1 MYWNLSQFLSII
13 GDIYAPNLLLCRF
26 SIHFSSSI
34 RQFVLLPC
42 VASVCSTRFCA
53 RLECLFICVIYTIM
67 SHNVY
72 NVYHKYL
79 HIRSR
84 IWLFLFVTQD
94 WSQTNKLSA
103 IYKYKCF
110 CVCNLI
116 RCMVYLK
123 MKFSRRVCMVSKSRN
138 WTILRHF
145 TFGVVIATSRATSL
159 I

>member
-1 MYWNLSQFLSII
+1 MFVNWLMLIINFILTSVAVSITNQFFVSFFFVILMYWNLSQFLSII

-53 RLECLFICVIYTIM
+53 RLVCLFICVIYTIM

-94 WSQTNKLSA
+94 
-103 IYKYKCF
+103 
-110 CVCNLI
+110 
-116 RCMVYLK
+116 
-123 MKFSRRVCMVSKSRN
+123 
-138 WTILRHF
+138 
-145 TFGVVIATSRATSL
+145 
-159 I
+159 